1 MLKSELG
8 AYLLYRIRPCKSI
21 KTTSDP
27 TVAPRIAMTLG
38 STVIRN
44 SAKVLIF
51 SRAEPLLLLDFALL
65 ELDLTE
71 LELDFAL
78 LELDLTELLL
88 DLTTLDEDF
97 AEDDDFV
104 MADDDPLSILLLD
117 SGSCPE

>member
-51 SRAEPLLLLDFALL
+51 SRAEPLLLLD
-65 ELDLTE
+65 LTE

-117 SGSCPE
+117 SGSCSE